1 MYAIAKGLADERD
14 SLFENTA
21 AKKGINAAIVEK
33 DFWVVLS
40 LDYLFKHSP
49 WQKNLAFK
57 GGTSLSK
64 AYRLIERFS
73 EDIDLILDWRLLGYT
88 KDEPWENMSRN
99 KLERFIDEAHKK
111 EKDFLRNTFTP
122 QLQRELSVFI
132 GESANVYF
140 FENPAK
146 PDEYY
151 VCFEYPGHYHD
162 SSILRAIRLE
172 IGALA
177 SWTPTQQASFS
188 SYAAEEYPGAFS
200 NGSTAVLTTTAE
212 RTFWEKVTILHR
224 EAMKPADKDVSPRYS
239 RHYYD
244 LYCMSKTYI
253 CKNALGQ
260 PELLTKVAEF
270 KDRFYHQ
277 KWARY
282 DLAKMGTI
290 RLIPSEKNMSV
301 LRSDYAEMKPM
312 IYGRYPSFDE
322 IIDTLSELEER
333 INKPINT

>member
-1 MYAIAKGLADERD
+1 MYSIARGSSEERGI
-14 SLFENTA
+14 LFENTA

-33 DFWVVLS
+33 DFWVVLT
-40 LDYLFKHSP
+40 LEYLFKHSP

-64 AYRLIERFS
+64 AYGLIERFS

-88 KDEPWENMSRN
+88 KDEPWGNMSRT
-99 KLERFIDEAHKK
+99 KLDRFIEEAHKR
-111 EKDFLRNTFTP
+111 EKDFLRDTFTP
-122 QLQRELSVFI
+122 RLQSELTDLI

-140 FENPAK
+140 FENPVK

-151 VCFEYPGHYHD
+151 VCFEYPGNYHD
-162 SSILRAIRLE
+162 PSILRAIRLE
-172 IGALA
+172 VGALA
-177 SWTPTQQASFS
+177 SWTPTQLVSFS
-188 SYAAEEYPGAFS
+188 SYAAEEYPGVFS

-244 LYCMSKTYI
+244 LYCMSKTSI

-260 PELLTKVAEF
+260 PELLTKVAKF

-277 KWARY
+277 GWARY
-282 DLAKMGTI
+282 DLAKIGTV
-290 RLIPSEKNMSV
+290 RLIPSEKNMSA
-301 LRSDYAEMKPM
+301 LRSDYADMKPM
-312 IYGRYPSFDE
+312 IYGNYPSFDE
-322 IIDTLSELEER
+322 VMDTISELEER